1 MLLPSRRLRRE
12 GQSVCRVRPVS
23 RPTFNTPT
31 QGSNISDGLL
41 KKNDQGDHLYLR
53 APQGCLR
60 YKCVCLPPQHPSGLT
75 QLDTMLNDTRLG
87 FLKLTGHTR
96 SLQVTSSRRPTIH
109 LLKSDK
115 HSVPKTFAFGLVH
128 TLKLPVSGP
137 IRFRFGEADTTASF
151 VVVNPWPKSFF
162 KPFRV
167 VYRPLIRIQRQ
178 GMEAGHFRSDSI
190 DAPPS
195 KGPQESL
202 PTFCILTPKILDGSD
217 SRDS

>member
-23 RPTFNTPT
+23 RPTSNTPT

-60 YKCVCLPPQHPSGLT
+60 YKCVCLPVQHPFSLT
-75 QLDTMLNDTRLG
+75 RLNTALADTRLG
-87 FLKLTGHTR
+87 FLKLTGYTR
-96 SLQVTSSRRPTIH
+96 PLQVTSSRRPTIH

-115 HSVPKTFAFGLVH
+115 HSVPKTFVLGLAN
-128 TLKLPVSGP
+128 PVSRTSLGFRVAGP

-151 VVVNPWPKSFF
+151 VVVNPSSKSFF

-167 VYRPLIRIQRQ
+167 VYRLLIRLQRQ
-178 GMEAGHFRSDSI
+178 GVKAGHFRSESG
-190 DAPPS
+190 DA
-195 KGPQESL
+195 L
-202 PTFCILTPKILDGSD
+202 PFQAARNSCLAFAS
-217 SRDS
+217 